1 MDGSAAP
8 LDEVGRRSSP
18 RMSNCHVGSA
28 CRSRCG
34 RDDSGVAR
42 RGWGAFTTP
51 EERATSTRR
60 VPGGLAMVCVVSS
73 GLAMVCRLPGSRLST
88 AQKLR
93 SSEAQKLRRN
103 HRSSS
108 PISRTTRAT
117 SSRSRAAGR
126 RRRARPSR
134 ASARSATSPRARCS
148 RCRAARA
155 TARRRSASSGA
166 RSARRASRRA
176 DSAGGDEM
184 MAVWR
189 VTIGRPAPT
198 THRSNGHVIAR
209 RASRRGWRCRHDRW

>member
-60 VPGGLAMVCVVSS
+60 VPGGLAM
-73 GLAMVCRLPGSRLST
+73 MVCRLLRISPLNRSE

-93 SSEAQKLRRN
+93 SSEGTTGRRHPSRVLRARRVPGRGPLDAVDERGRCALQRGLLP
-103 HRSSS
+103 HRA
-108 PISRTTRAT
+108 RDA
-117 SSRSRAAGR
+117 RAAGR
-126 RRRARPSR
+126 RGQRHGADRPHLER
-134 ASARSATSPRARCS
+134 GRLDVHRGAP
-148 RCRAARA
+148 
-155 TARRRSASSGA
+155 TARV
-166 RSARRASRRA
+166 
-176 DSAGGDEM
+176 EM
-184 MAVWR
+184 E
-189 VTIGRPAPT
+189 
-198 THRSNGHVIAR
+198 
-209 RASRRGWRCRHDRW
+209 